1 MALFHLVSG
10 YITINIDPV
19 LVHIGPLA
27 IHWYGL
33 MYVVG
38 IVIALSVTLRLAA
51 RFGISADN
59 VYRVFWWTAI
69 AGLIGGRLYFVVQ
82 QPNLVSGYI
91 EQPWNIIATWEGG
104 MAFFGALFLGLP
116 TVAICARVY
125 RLPFWTSLDLGV
137 MFATVGQI
145 FGRIGNIINGDIL
158 GYPTT
163 LPWGTIYANPNSFAR
178 LHNVPYQPAA
188 AYEMLLDIIL
198 LVILWQLL
206 FRLRRPGMLT
216 WFYLLGYALTQ
227 FAIFFVRGTEP
238 IVTFFGLNPG
248 FKQAQWT
255 SLGVMLALIPLY
267 FIIRAL
273 SQPRSREAMA
283 TLRHGGSLSM
293 AEAEPGTRWIR
304 PTPPAPATATT
315 AASEETTSP
324 EATTGTDGVPA
335 RPATPSSAED
345 TP

>member
-1 MALFHLVSG
+1 MALLHVVSG

-38 IVIALSVTLRLAA
+38 IVVALSVTLRLAA
-51 RFGISADN
+51 RFGINADN

-82 QPNLVSGYI
+82 QPNLVSGYL

-104 MAFFGALFLGLP
+104 MAFFGAIFLGLP

-125 RLPFWTSLDLGV
+125 RLPFWTALDLGA
-137 MFATVGQI
+137 MFAAVGQI

-163 LPWGTIYANPNSFAR
+163 LPWGTIYANPHSFAP

-188 AYEMLLDIIL
+188 AYEMLLNIIL
-198 LVILWQLL
+198 LAILWHLL
-206 FRLRRPGMLT
+206 FRLRRPGMLV
-216 WFYLLGYALTQ
+216 WSYLLGYALTQ
-227 FAIFFVRGTEP
+227 FGVFFLRGTEP
-238 IVTFFGLNPG
+238 IVTLFGLNPG

-255 SLGVMLALIPLY
+255 SLGVMVALIPL
-267 FIIRAL
+267 FFLIRTL
-273 SQPRSREAMA
+273 SQPRSPEVMA
-283 TLRHGGSLSM
+283 RLRSGSSITM
-293 AEAEPGTRWIR
+293 AEAEPGTPWLRQAQSGLAAANLTSTGDQAKESAAGADGLAAQ
-304 PTPPAPATATT
+304 PTV
-315 AASEETTSP
+315 S
-324 EATTGTDGVPA
+324 TG
-335 RPATPSSAED
+335 ED